1 MENFYSYKNKM
12 PENDQNLGWNVAN
25 LDLSS
30 VSLQDENLTNVDSA
44 NTENISVNSIDEIAG
59 GWEWEN
65 SLANIDNINI
75 DELSIEGTDSTQK
88 TIDESV
94 FLESWNE
101 NVRVNVLK
109 DNDNFWAYLRWFF
122 FSAILT
128 LLSILAAAIFYSF
141 STYITEASKPTPDS
155 NYQEYITKYKEK
167 YKKIKGR
174 IMKESETYEAP
185 TIWSEGET
193 DMVNKIIN
201 ATDIDYIEKKDL
213 LSKYAI
219 DLVNNAESN
228 AVYLETLK
236 QDIAKQWFLPEE
248 LEILLSDDQAIDT
261 IQRSLNAL
269 EVIKFSTATKVF
281 SYMNTALS
289 TISEMIKISW
299 SSVDNLRDLFNQI
312 SARWEKDIS
321 SYVYMCYLNPFE
333 INANCDVVGELDLH
347 YKKIKDSSININ
359 LLKNAMN
366 VISQLLEKED
376 TTLFS
381 ITFNGFN
388 AEDKNITFNIEVY
401 TNQEDERS
409 LMEQWKKNPNI
420 FILTNIVNLL
430 KQSSFIIWAE
440 INTKEVNVDTKTISQ
455 WGVSRTVNYSTMDFT
470 VPIQK
475 NTEREIFDYIDID
488 SMNRLLSDRWLN
500 YDIEPEENEEIDEN
514 NGEINEN
521 DELLAENNE
530 ENIENELSSQ
540 DNSLQEEWMQ
550 EYENLNEENSTNN
563 TEDVES
569 NNDTNLN
576 KIN

>member
-1 MENFYSYKNKM
+1 MEKFYSYKNKM

-109 DNDNFWAYLRWFF
+109 DDDNFWAYLRWFF

-174 IMKESETYEAP
+174 IMKESETYDTP
-185 TIWSEGET
+185 TIWSEGEA

-213 LSKYAI
+213 LSKYAV

-347 YKKIKDSSININ
+347 YKKIKDSSMNIN

-521 DELLAENNE
+521 DETLVENNE

-540 DNSLQEEWMQ
+540 ADSLQEEWMQ
-550 EYENLNEENSTNN
+550 EYENLNEENGTNN

>member
-109 DNDNFWAYLRWFF
+109 DDDNFWAYLRWFF

-514 NGEINEN
+514 NEEINEN

-540 DNSLQEEWMQ
+540 ADSLQEEWMQ
-550 EYENLNEENSTNN
+550 EYENLNEENGTNN